1 MSEQANAD
9 PANSRKLTLP
19 FHANLR
25 YGDDP
30 GGEIMQIKLKVALAA
45 AGFALATIPAFAVEM
60 PTDGS
65 KNFSTPTDAPSYF
78 TNEAVPESARVANP
92 ATFTSEDV
100 AAAPDVGQ
108 ASEAATEPERHSK
121 HASAHR
127 STRHASGKS
136 KGHGGPT
143 GYAKST
149 SSKATGTAALHSTAK
164 ITTGGSR
171 SASTATAAGKSTTT
185 AGATNKAGPTK
196 HARTGSRQHVDAIPA
211 GASPL
216 TPA

>member
-1 MSEQANAD
+1 
-9 PANSRKLTLP
+9 
-19 FHANLR
+19 
-25 YGDDP
+25 
-30 GGEIMQIKLKVALAA
+30 MQMKLKIALAA

-65 KNFSTPTDAPSYF
+65 KNFSTPADAPSYF

-100 AAAPDVGQ
+100 AATPDVGQ
-108 ASEAATEPERHSK
+108 ASAVAPEPETRGK
-121 HASAHR
+121 HASAHK

-143 GYAKST
+143 RYAKST
-149 SSKATGTAALHSTAK
+149 SSKVTGTAALHST
-164 ITTGGSR
+164 TGGSR
-171 SASTATAAGKSTTT
+171 STSTTKATTT
-185 AGATNKAGPTK
+185 AGTTSKAGPTK
-196 HARTGSRQHVDAIPA
+196 HARTSSRQHVEAIPA

-216 TPA
+216 APA

>member
-1 MSEQANAD
+1 
-9 PANSRKLTLP
+9 
-19 FHANLR
+19 
-25 YGDDP
+25 
-30 GGEIMQIKLKVALAA
+30 MQMKLKIALAA
-45 AGFALATIPAFAVEM
+45 AGFALATSPAFAVEM

-65 KNFSTPTDAPSYF
+65 KNFSTPADAPSYF

-100 AAAPDVGQ
+100 AATPDVGQ
-108 ASEAATEPERHSK
+108 ASAVATEPESRGK

-127 STRHASGKS
+127 SGRHASGKS

-143 GYAKST
+143 RYAKST
-149 SSKATGTAALHSTAK
+149 SSKTTGTAAQHSTAK
-164 ITTGGSR
+164 STT
-171 SASTATAAGKSTTT
+171 SASTTKAAGKSTTT
-185 AGATNKAGPTK
+185 AGATSKAGPTK
-196 HARTGSRQHVDAIPA
+196 HARTGSRQHVEAIPA